1 MRMIKGALEWIKR
14 LENPICHDANTSVF
28 ANPRET
34 SSIPFPNYPRWCHI
48 LFISHHS
55 GQRRLADPSTL
66 PPPHDAFCRV
76 YIGSLSRFVI
86 RNLTTIITI
95 KRSKCSNIDEH

>member
-14 LENPICHDANTSVF
+14 LANPIWHDANTSVF

-34 SSIPFPNYPRWCHI
+34 SSIPFSNYPHWCRI
-48 LFISHHS
+48 LCISRHG
-55 GQRRLADPSTL
+55 GQRRPADPSTL
-66 PPPHDAFCRV
+66 PSPHGAFRCV

-86 RNLTTIITI
+86 TSLTTII
-95 KRSKCSNIDEH
+95 